1 MMNEQD
7 RTRIAELQ
15 AGQAIVERNVAE
27 HERDVIA
34 GVALNEAANRE
45 VAQAD
50 AVDAR
55 ISANQNA
62 VAAQE
67 MATER
72 NLMHG
77 NLAAERHASANNAF
91 GFYLMTAVV
100 LMMLLGGGIYFYFQK
115 RDAANAAPPNSTI
128 TVNNGT
134 LPAGGAGA
142 TRR

>member
-1 MMNEQD
+1 MNEQD
-7 RTRIAELQ
+7 RTRIANLETDL
-15 AGQAIVERNVAE
+15 ARAERNTAE
-27 HERDVIA
+27 NQRDAIA
-34 GVALNEAANRE
+34 GVAVNEAANRKI
-45 VAQAD
+45 AQAD

-100 LMMLLGGGIYFYFQK
+100 LMMLL
-115 RDAANAAPPNSTI
+115 
-128 TVNNGT
+128 
-134 LPAGGAGA
+134 
-142 TRR
+142 